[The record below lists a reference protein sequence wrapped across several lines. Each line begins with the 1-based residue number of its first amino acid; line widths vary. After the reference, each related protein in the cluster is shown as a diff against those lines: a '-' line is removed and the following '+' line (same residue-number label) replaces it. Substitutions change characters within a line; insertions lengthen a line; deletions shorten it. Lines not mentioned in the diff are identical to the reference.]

1 MYYPRDD
8 RNGEVRTLFISG
20 LPDDVKEREIHNL
33 FRLVPGYEGCK
44 LTATGNIG
52 PVAFASFTDRNSAL
66 IGQAYLHGIKFDP
79 ENPITLR
86 IEFAK
91 TNSKT
96 KRLIEDGDPYHSAKR
111 FRTNTYSTAPP
122 PAPYIP
128 APSVSIPRMPT
139 PDPHSRS
146 PTSSGGGGGGGDPR
160 PPCTTLFVANL
171 DPLTTEM
178 ELAHVFGSVPGYKR
192 LRLPLK
198 EGRGR
203 RNAFV
208 EYVDTQA
215 ATAAMYSLQG
225 YPIGATQVH
234 IEFAKAP
241 MGEQGHR
248 ARERAAEMGDGEGDD
263 DEKRGLNDNEDS

>member
-8 RNGEVRTLFISG
+8 VRNGEVRTLFISG

-44 LTATGNIG
+44 LTTSGNRG
-52 PVAFASFTDRNSAL
+52 PVAFASFVDRSSAI
-66 IGQAYLHGIKFDP
+66 IGQTYLHGIKFDP
-79 ENPITLR
+79 EQPSTIR

-91 TNSKT
+91 SNSKT

-111 FRTNTYSTAPP
+111 FRPNAYSAPP
-122 PAPYIP
+122 PMPGYAMPP
-128 APSVSIPRMPT
+128 PPMAIPRIPG
-139 PDPHSRS
+139 PGDLRPRS
-146 PTSSGGGGGGGDPR
+146 PTGESR
-160 PPCTTLFVANL
+160 APCTTLFVANL
-171 DPLTTEM
+171 DPLVTE
-178 ELAHVFGSVPGYKR
+178 LDLVHIFGSVPGYKR

-208 EYVDTQA
+208 EYADIQA
-215 ATAAMYSLQG
+215 ASSAMYSLQG
-225 YPIGATQVH
+225 YPVNQTPLH
-234 IEFAKAP
+234 IEYAKAP

-248 ARERAAEMGDGEGDD
+248 ARERQAEQDEEEKKDLNENDD
-263 DEKRGLNDNEDS
+263 A